1 MKKNLFLLSALAM
14 GSLMAHAQKT
24 PVWCDPNVNEINRKT
39 DVANYFAYES
49 EALAQQSQFPKDNPK
64 AKSNRYLSIEG
75 KWKFNWVENAN
86 ERPANFYALKY
97 DDSKWGTMPI
107 PGNWEMNG
115 YGDAIYVNNCYAW
128 RSDWTGEPP
137 AVQDK
142 GTHVG
147 SYRRSF
153 NIPADWKGDKVYIH
167 IGSATSNL
175 TLYVNGKYVGYSEDS
190 KVACEFDITKY
201 ITPGKENLIAMQVM
215 RWCDGSWNED
225 QDFWRLC
232 GITRECYLYARPQ
245 AHIEDVFITPDLVHE
260 YKDGALNGRI
270 DLVNGKGKTVKMRMT
285 DAEGK
290 EVFNGSIVAL
300 DNGPVTFGYQVAE
313 LQNIQKWTAETP
325 YLYNLYISLYDGDK
339 LLECIPQR
347 VGFRKVEIK
356 NQQLLVNGQ
365 PVLIKGV
372 DRHEL
377 DPDGGYVV
385 SVDRMIQDIKV
396 MKELNVNAVRTCH
409 YPDDPRWYE
418 LCDIYGIYVTAETN
432 IESHGMGYG
441 DKSLSKDARFHD
453 MHIERQRHNI
463 YVLKNHP
470 SIIVWSLGNES
481 GYGKNFE
488 DAYDFVKAY
497 DPSRPCQYEQAHKNG
512 KSDIYCPMYAD
523 YGHCENY
530 CTKENN
536 PRPLIQ
542 CEYAH
547 TMGNSGGGFK
557 EYWDM
562 IRRLP
567 NYQGGYIWDF
577 IDQGLRGKSKVTGKP
592 IWTYGG
598 DYGRFPASD
607 NNFNCNGV
615 INPDRVPNPHAYEI
629 QYYYQNIWATL
640 TDAKKGELE
649 IYNENFFKPLK
660 NIIMYYD
667 VYVDGA
673 KVREGAQTID
683 QYGIQPQAKKTF
695 DIWQW
700 KELNNVM
707 DNEEYKG
714 KEILLNVSFALI
726 QDEPL
731 LKAGTIIAHQQFE
744 LTPYAFPTVEAI
756 TAQPVADKKAK
767 TAPAS
772 VSLDD
777 RAVYAV
783 LSANGVN
790 VTFDK
795 NTGYVAYIDVDGTPM
810 MTDDAQ
816 LTPDFW
822 RAATDN
828 DFGAGMQNRLAAWQH
843 PHLEKKS
850 FDIKQDGVVT
860 AEYDIKA
867 LEASVKLTYTMTPAG
882 KLVVKQDL
890 TVSEEA
896 KNRKDDRGRLVM
908 PQLLRYGMQMQM
920 PKEFSQIEYYG
931 KGPHENYIDRA
942 YSQNLGIWKQTVAD
956 QFWGYVRPQENGTK
970 TGVRYWNITN
980 RAGKGLRFEGI
991 QPLEMQALNYTE
1003 DDLQPSRHK
1012 AQWHSGDL
1020 VERPF
1025 TDLHIA
1031 ARSMGIGCVNSWG
1044 AWPRQEYQMPYQNY
1058 TYTYIISPVK

>member
-1 MKKNLFLLSALAM
+1 MNASKILLSVLALTA
-14 GSLMAHAQKT
+14 LTAQAQKT
-24 PVWCDPNVNEINRKT
+24 PVWCDPAVNEINRKT
-39 DVANYFAYES
+39 DVAHYFAYET
-49 EALAQQSQFPKDNPK
+49 ETLAKQSQTPSVNTK

-75 KWKFNWVENAN
+75 AWKFHWVESAN
-86 ERPANFYALKY
+86 ERPEGFYALKY
-97 DDSKWGTMPI
+97 DDSKWGTMPV
-107 PGNWEMNG
+107 PGIWELNG
-115 YGDAIYVNNCYAW
+115 YGDAIYVNNGYAW
-128 RSDWTGEPP
+128 RSDWTGAPP

-142 GTHVG
+142 GNHVG
-147 SYRRSF
+147 SYRRTF
-153 NIPADWKGDKVYIH
+153 TIPAEWKDDNVYMH
-167 IGSATSNL
+167 IGSATSNI
-175 TLYVNGKYVGYSEDS
+175 TVYVNGKYVGYSEDS

-232 GITRECYLYARPQ
+232 GIAREAYLYARPKV
-245 AHIEDVFITPDLVHE
+245 HIEDVFITPDLVNN
-260 YKDGALNGRI
+260 YTDGKLSIKVTAPAAA
-270 DLVNGKGKTVKMRMT
+270 GKTCKLLLNDPSGHT
-285 DAEGK
+285 
-290 EVFNGSIVAL
+290 VASSQ
-300 DNGPVTFGYQVAE
+300 VTGMKISERGVGTSEILTY
-313 LQNIQKWTAETP
+313 NPQKWTAETP
-325 YLYNLYISLYDGDK
+325 NLYTLYISLYDGDK

-365 PVLIKGV
+365 PILIKGV

-385 SVDRMIQDIKV
+385 SVDRMIQDIQV
-396 MKELNVNAVRTCH
+396 MKQLNVNAVRTCH

-418 LCDIYGIYVTAETN
+418 LCDEYGIYVTAESN

-441 DKSLSKDARFHD
+441 DRSLSKDARFHD

-470 SIIVWSLGNES
+470 SIIVWSLGNEA

-497 DPSRPCQYEQAHKNG
+497 DPSRPCQYEQAGSRG
-512 KSDIYCPMYAD
+512 KTDIYCPMYAD
-523 YGHCENY
+523 YGHCERY
-530 CTKENN
+530 CGEGNA
-536 PRPLIQ
+536 RPLIQ

-557 EYWDM
+557 EYWDI

-577 IDQGLRGKSKVTGKP
+577 IDQGLRGTSKLTGKP

-615 INPDRVPNPHAYEI
+615 INPDREPNPHAYEI
-629 QYYYQNIWATL
+629 QYYYQNIWTTL
-640 TDAKKGELE
+640 DAEKGELE

-660 NIIMYYD
+660 NITMYYELSANGN
-667 VYVDGA
+667 YV
-673 KVREGAQTID
+673 VRGSQPLDELN
-683 QYGIQPQAKKTF
+683 IQP
-695 DIWQW
+695 
-700 KELNNVM
+700 LS
-707 DNEEYKG
+707 KG
-714 KEILLNVSFALI
+714 KVSVKILPEMLKREDLKGQELLVNVQFTVL

-731 LKAGTIIAHQQFE
+731 LKAGTVIAHQQFE
-744 LTPYAFPTVEAI
+744 VSPYTFPKAEAV
-756 TAQPVADKKAK
+756 TAQQQGK
-767 TAPAS
+767 PA
-772 VSLDD
+772 VTLDD
-777 RAVYAV
+777 RAIFAV
-783 LSANGVN
+783 LSANGVK
-790 VTFDK
+790 VTFNK
-795 NTGYVAYIDVDGTPM
+795 RTGYVSYIDVDGTPM
-810 MTDDAQ
+810 MTDESE
-816 LTPDFW
+816 LMPDFW

-843 PHLEKKS
+843 PRLERKV
-850 FDIKQDGVVT
+850 FDIKQDGANYVVT
-860 AEYDIKA
+860 AEYNIQA
-867 LEASVKLTYTMTPAG
+867 LEATVKLTYTMTPEG

-890 TVSEEA
+890 NVSEEA
-896 KNRKDDRGRLVM
+896 KNRKDDRGRLSM
-908 PQLLRYGMQMQM
+908 PQLLRFGMQMQM
-920 PKEFSQIEYYG
+920 PKEFTQIEYYG
-931 KGPHENYIDRA
+931 KGPHENYIDRNN
-942 YSQNLGIWKQTVAD
+942 SQHLGIWKQTVAE

-970 TGVRYWNITN
+970 TCVRYWNITN
-980 RAGKGLRFEGI
+980 KAGKGLRFEGI
-991 QPLEMQALNYTE
+991 EPLEMQALNYTE
-1003 DDLQPSRHK
+1003 DDLQPSRNK

-1031 ARSMGIGCVNSWG
+1031 ARSMGLGCVNSWG

-1058 TYTYIISPVK
+1058 SYTYIISPVK